1 MDAGRRQLQDCRVR
15 GAWKEILVLFDQVR
29 EILSELLDVEVV
41 EITPESFLV
50 RDLGMESI
58 DFLELAVAL
67 NQRFK
72 VPIHDDTLFLRNLR
86 LCVLQAREGG
96 QAVLE
101 RLKDNFGF
109 LSEERLEQI
118 LTALDAGPVIQ
129 VRDLVSYIR
138 WQMKNT
144 AAA

>member
-1 MDAGRRQLQDCRVR
+1 MEGDFGL
-15 GAWKEILVLFDQVR
+15 LDQVR
-29 EILSELLDVEVV
+29 EILSELLDVEAG
-41 EITPESFLV
+41 EIAPESFLV

-72 VPIHDDTLFLRNLR
+72 VPVHDDTLFLRNLR
-86 LCVLQAREGG
+86 LEIMQARESG
-96 QAVLE
+96 QGVLE
-101 RLKDNFGF
+101 RLKDRFGF

-118 LTALDAGPVIQ
+118 VDELDAGPAIKVQ
-129 VRDLVSYIR
+129 DLVSYIQ

>member
-1 MDAGRRQLQDCRVR
+1 
-15 GAWKEILVLFDQVR
+15 LFDQVR
-29 EILSELLDVEVV
+29 EILSELLDVEAE
-41 EITPESFLV
+41 EIAEESFLV

-72 VPIHDDTLFLRNLR
+72 VPVHDDTLFLRNLR
-86 LCVLQAREGG
+86 LEIMQAREGG

-101 RLKDNFGF
+101 RLKDSFGF
-109 LSEERLEQI
+109 LPEERLKQI
-118 LTALDAGPVIQ
+118 LDELDAGPAIKVQ
-129 VRDLVSYIR
+129 DLVSYIR

-144 AAA
+144 ATA

>member
-1 MDAGRRQLQDCRVR
+1 MEGDIGL
-15 GAWKEILVLFDQVR
+15 LDQVR
-29 EILSELLDVEVV
+29 EILSELLDVEAG
-41 EITPESFLV
+41 EIAPESFLV

-67 NQRFK
+67 NQRFG
-72 VPIHDDTLFLRNLR
+72 VPVHDDTLFLRNLR
-86 LCVLQAREGG
+86 LEIARAREGG
-96 QAVLE
+96 QGVLE
-101 RLKDNFGF
+101 RLKDSFGF

-118 LTALDAGPVIQ
+118 VDELDAGPAIKVG
-129 VRDLVSYIR
+129 DLVSYIQ

>member
-1 MDAGRRQLQDCRVR
+1 LGSLSLLGLLGWGVE
-15 GAWKEILVLFDQVR
+15 GEIGLFDQVR
-29 EILSELLDVEVV
+29 DILAELLDVEAT
-41 EITPESFLV
+41 EITSESYLV

-72 VPIHDDTLFLRNLR
+72 VPVHDDTVFLRNLR
-86 LCVLQAREGG
+86 LCVAQAREDG
-96 QAVLE
+96 QDVLD
-101 RLKDNFGF
+101 RLKDDFGF
-109 LSEERLEQI
+109 LSEKRLERI
-118 LTALDAGPVIQ
+118 LAELDAGPAIQ
-129 VRDLVSYIR
+129 VQDLMGYIR